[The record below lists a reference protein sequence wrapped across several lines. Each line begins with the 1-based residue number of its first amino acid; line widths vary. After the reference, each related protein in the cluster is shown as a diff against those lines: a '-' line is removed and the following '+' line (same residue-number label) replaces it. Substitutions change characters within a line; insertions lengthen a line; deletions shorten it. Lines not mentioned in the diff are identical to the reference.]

1 MTAPDDTPD
10 RRPSPEEYQTF
21 VRGLELVDVRLV
33 GCDVSAQEAIDDP
46 SRVVLD
52 LDQHITFNVF
62 DSGFEA
68 VQEYQFYFLD
78 HETDNELGQIEAT
91 FGFVYETDRATDAVD
106 FESYLD
112 VFSVVSLPVNVWPFA
127 REFVHDMTMRLGWPR
142 LDLPLL
148 KPGMNEPDDESSA
161 EVAAN
166 ESDEG

>member
-1 MTAPDDTPD
+1 MAAPDDAPD
-10 RRPSPEEYQTF
+10 RPSPEEYQTF

-46 SRVVLD
+46 SRVVLN
-52 LDQHITFNVF
+52 LDQQTTFNVF
-62 DSGFEA
+62 EGAFEA

-78 HETDNELGQIEAT
+78 REKEDELGQIDAS
-91 FGFVYETDRATDAVD
+91 FGFVYETDQATDAAD
-106 FESYLD
+106 FERYLE
-112 VFSVVSLPVNVWPFA
+112 VFSFVSLPVNVWPFA

-148 KPGMNEPDDESSA
+148 KPGMDEPDDESSA
-161 EVAAN
+161 EVPAD